1 MSVDTFAS
9 IVDTM
14 LQAVAAGLMIMTAS
28 YGNKIDNVKQCF
40 KYCLH
45 SILLIN
51 EQCSF

>member
-1 MSVDTFAS
+1 MSVDTLVS
-9 IVDTM
+9 IIDMV
-14 LQAVAAGLMIMTAS
+14 LQAIALGLAIMMAI
-28 YGNKIDNVKQCF
+28 YGNNVKQCF